1 MIEPPAKQANPIN
14 AKTVISNPTDSL
26 FTIAS
31 ELNKVKKVKF
41 FKKLNF
47 SPALEIICI
56 NKNMIGSAVENPM
69 ALEDSLNNEEK
80 KKQIPLMVNITIN
93 APQFSVINVETS
105 KSPGNIFD
113 AKMIPNS
120 VTMAISKKVE
130 TTRKMACVNQIFM
143 RVFGVERINAIEPL
157 STLLAIKR
165 LEMEIT

>member
-1 MIEPPAKQANPIN
+1 MIAPPAKQANPIN

-105 KSPGNIFD
+105 KSPGNILA
-113 AKMIPNS
+113 AKKIPNM
-120 VTMAISKKVE
+120 VTMESKKHVE
-130 TTRKMACVNQIFM
+130 TTKKMA
-143 RVFGVERINAIEPL
+143 
-157 STLLAIKR
+157 
-165 LEMEIT
+165 